1 MHDIRAIVFDLYGTL
16 FDVHTVAEACE
27 RHYPQRGLELSLAW
41 RQKQLEYTWLRS
53 LMAQYADFEQVTED
67 ALVHCC
73 RRLGL
78 PLDHDARAALR
89 EAYLRLDP
97 FPEVPP
103 ALQALRGRGLPLAI
117 LSNGTARSIAAVVR
131 HARLEADFD
140 HLLSV
145 DAAGIYKPDART
157 YALAEQA
164 LGLPRSQIL
173 FVSSNGWDASGAAS
187 YGFPV
192 CWVNRSGTA
201 FEELG
206 RHPRLSVGGLDEL
219 VNALPPG

>member
-1 MHDIRAIVFDLYGTL
+1 MQDIRAIVFDLYGTL

-53 LMAQYADFEQVTED
+53 LMARYANFEQVTED

-89 EAYLRLDP
+89 DAYLRLDA
-97 FPEVPP
+97 FPEVPA
-103 ALQALRGRGLPLAI
+103 ALHALRGRGLPLAI

-131 HARLEADFD
+131 HAGLEAAFD

-157 YALAEQA
+157 YALAERA
-164 LGLPRSQIL
+164 LGVPRGQVL
-173 FVSSNGWDASGAAS
+173 FVSSNGWDATGAAR
-187 YGFPV
+187 YGFAV
-192 CWVNRSGTA
+192 CWINRSGTA

-206 RHPRLSVGGLDEL
+206 ERPTLAVGGLDEL
-219 VNALPPG
+219 VGALPQG